1 MDVTQFQGITAALL
15 EKHYGIGVQET
26 TLGQRK
32 VCESV
37 LRAGVRPYEAV
48 NAYVSD
54 QGIFRTDIRGN
65 YGLPSKEPLSRADE
79 ERAIELEAS
88 NESIKQNLGATEVR
102 EDQFAGS
109 IIAGHEDHYDALE
122 IHGVR
127 NRYSENDPRG
137 TNFEIDEANPEMYSV
152 YVHLKVGGVDA
163 VGDFGRYER
172 ARQYAS
178 RLSADYGWP
187 IRDGVASSAR
197 HASA

>member
-1 MDVTQFQGITAALL
+1 MDVTQFQGITAALM
-15 EKHYGIGVQET
+15 EKHYGIGMQET

-54 QGIFRTDIRGN
+54 QGIFRTDIRGK

-79 ERAIELEAS
+79 QRAIELETSRA
-88 NESIKQNLGATEVR
+88 SIKQSLVATEVR
-102 EDQFAGS
+102 EEQYAGS
-109 IIAGHEDHYDALE
+109 IIAGHEDQYDALE

-127 NRYSENDPRG
+127 NRYAENDPRG

-152 YVHLKVGGVDA
+152 YAHLKEGGVDA

-172 ARQYAS
+172 AKQYAS
-178 RLSADYGWP
+178 RLSADYAWP
-187 IRDGVASSAR
+187 IHDSVVSSAR
-197 HASA
+197 RASA